1 MALPLT
7 GIRVLDV
14 TNVLAGPFCSYQL
27 ALMGAEVIKIEQ
39 PGSGDLARRLG
50 ADPGPVSKL
59 MGASFVAVNA
69 GKQSVTLNLKHP
81 DGKKIFKQ
89 LTAQSHVVVENFRP
103 GVMKRLGLDYRA
115 LAEVNPSLVYC
126 AISGFGQEGPLAMR
140 PAYDQVIQ
148 GMAGV
153 MSVTG
158 DENSAPLRVGYPVC
172 DTVGGITAA
181 FAISAALVGAKTT
194 GEGRMIDV
202 SMLESSLATM
212 GWVVSNYLN
221 CGVVPQPMGN
231 ENFTAAPSG
240 TFRTADGL
248 LNIAANEDSQYHSLC
263 DLIERPDLKT
273 DPRFA
278 DRQTRKHNRHAIN
291 AEIGPALMRRRA
303 DEWERLMIAAGI
315 PAGGVLSV
323 PEILEHP
330 HLAQRQFVTS
340 FPASGDG
347 ATGAPTDAQH
357 VTGAGFQLDGEP
369 TIPATPAPRLSEHT
383 ARWLSRLGYDDNQI
397 AALRKEGTI

>member
-27 ALMGAEVIKIEQ
+27 GLMGAEVIKIEQ

-50 ADPGPVSKL
+50 ADPAQTSKL

-69 GKQSVTLNLKHP
+69 GKQSLTLNLKHE

-103 GVMKRLGLDYRA
+103 GVMKRLQLDYSVLSKINRG
-115 LAEVNPSLVYC
+115 LVYC
-126 AISGFGQEGPLAMR
+126 AISGFGQEGPLAQR

-158 DENSAPLRVGYPVC
+158 NEHSAPLRVGYPVC
-172 DTVGGITAA
+172 DTVGGMTAA
-181 FAISAALVGAKTT
+181 FAICAALVGARAT
-194 GEGRMIDV
+194 GEGRLIDI

-221 CGVVPQPMGN
+221 CGVIPLPMGN
-231 ENFTAAPSG
+231 ENFTASPSG
-240 TFRTADGL
+240 TFRTADRP
-248 LNIAANEDSQYHSLC
+248 LNIAANEDAQYRSLC
-263 DLIERPDLKT
+263 DLIGRPDLKT

-278 DRQTRKHNRHAIN
+278 DRQTRKNNRAAMN
-291 AEIGPALMRRRA
+291 AEIEPELMRRSA
-303 DEWERLMIAAGI
+303 DEWEPEMVAAGI
-315 PAGGVLSV
+315 PAGRVLSV

-340 FPASGDG
+340 FAASGTKGD
-347 ATGAPTDAQH
+347 DQH
-357 VTGAGFQLDGEP
+357 VTSGGFQLDGEAVVP
-369 TIPATPAPRLSEHT
+369 MTPAPPLSEHT
-383 ARWLSRLGYDDNQI
+383 SAWLGRLGYDENQI
-397 AALRKEGTI
+397 AALRAEGTV

>member
-1 MALPLT
+1 MALPLA

-50 ADPGPVSKL
+50 ADPAQTGKL

-69 GKQSVTLNLKHP
+69 GKQSLTLNLKHEN
-81 DGKKIFKQ
+81 GKKIFKQ

-103 GVMKRLGLDYRA
+103 GVMKRLDLDYPV
-115 LAEVNPSLVYC
+115 LFKINSSLVYC
-126 AISGFGQEGPLAMR
+126 AISGFGQEGPLAQR

-158 DENSAPLRVGYPVC
+158 DPDSAPMRVGYPVC
-172 DTVGGITAA
+172 DTVGGVTAA
-181 FAISAALVGAKTT
+181 FAICAALVGARAT
-194 GEGRMIDV
+194 GEGRLIDV

-221 CGVVPQPMGN
+221 CGVIPRPMGN
-231 ENFTAAPSG
+231 ENFTASPSG
-240 TFRTADGL
+240 TFRTADRP
-248 LNIAANEDSQYHSLC
+248 LNIAANEDAQYRSLC
-263 DLIERPDLKT
+263 DLIGRPDLKT

-278 DRQTRKHNRHAIN
+278 DRQTRKSNRAAMN
-291 AEIGPALMRRRA
+291 AEIEPELMRRSA
-303 DEWERLMIAAGI
+303 EEWEPEMVAAGI
-315 PAGGVLSV
+315 PAGRVLSV
-323 PEILEHP
+323 PEILGHP

-340 FPASGDG
+340 FAGSGTKD
-347 ATGAPTDAQH
+347 DNQH
-357 VTGAGFQLDGEP
+357 VTSGGFQLDGETAVP
-369 TIPATPAPRLSEHT
+369 MTPAPSLSEHT
-383 ARWLSRLGYDDNQI
+383 SAWLDKLGYDKNQI
-397 AALRKEGTI
+397 AALRAEGTV

>member
-1 MALPLT
+1 MALPLS

-39 PGSGDLARRLG
+39 PGTGDLARRLG
-50 ADPGPVSKL
+50 ADPRQTAKL

-69 GKQSVTLNLKHP
+69 GKHSVTLNLKHEK
-81 DGKKIFKQ
+81 GKTIFKQ
-89 LTAQSHVVVENFRP
+89 LTQQAQVVVENFRP
-103 GVMKRLGLDYRA
+103 GVMKRLGLDYPV
-115 LAEVNPSLVYC
+115 LSKINPGLVYC
-126 AISGFGQEGPLAMR
+126 AISGFGQEGPLAQR

-158 DENSAPLRVGYPVC
+158 DKHSAPLRVGYPVC

-181 FAISAALVGAKTT
+181 FAISAALVGARAT
-194 GEGRMIDV
+194 GQGQMIDV
-202 SMLESSLATM
+202 SMLDSSLAVM

-231 ENFTAAPSG
+231 ENFTASPSG
-240 TFRTADGL
+240 TFRTADRP
-248 LNIAANEDSQYHSLC
+248 LNIAANEDAQYRSLC
-263 DLIERPDLKT
+263 DLIGRPDLKT

-278 DRQTRKHNRHAIN
+278 DRETRKNNREAMN
-291 AEIGPALMRRRA
+291 AEIEPELMRRGA
-303 DEWERLMIAAGI
+303 DEWETLMVAAGI
-315 PAGGVLSV
+315 PAGRVLTV

-330 HLAQRQFVTS
+330 HLAQRRFITNFVDS
-340 FPASGDG
+340 ADG
-347 ATGAPTDAQH
+347 TIDDQH
-357 VTGAGFQLDGEP
+357 VTCGGFQLDGEP
-369 TIPATPAPRLSEHT
+369 VVPKTSAPSLSKHT
-383 ARWLSRLGYDDNQI
+383 ETWLGRLGYDENQI
-397 AALRKEGTI
+397 TALRAEGTV

>member
-69 GKQSVTLNLKHP
+69 GKQSLTLNLKHP
-81 DGKKIFKQ
+81 DGKKIFMQ

-103 GVMKRLGLDYRA
+103 GVMKRLGLDYPV
-115 LAEVNPSLVYC
+115 LVEVNPSLVYC

-181 FAISAALVGAKTT
+181 FAISAAFVGAKTT

-212 GWVVSNYLN
+212 CWVFSNYQN
-221 CGVVPQPMGN
+221 CGIVPQPMGN

-240 TFRTADGL
+240 TFRTADRL
-248 LNIAANEDSQYHSLC
+248 LNIAANEVAQYEKLC
-263 DLIERPDLKT
+263 DLLGRPDLKT
-273 DPRFA
+273 DPRFC
-278 DRQTRKHNRHAIN
+278 DRELRRENRAGINREVEQALSTRGA
-291 AEIGPALMRRRA
+291 A
-303 DEWERLMIAAGI
+303 EWEALMIAAGV
-315 PAGGVLSV
+315 PAGRVLSV
-323 PEILEHP
+323 PEIFGHSHLQERNFVTTFRHP
-330 HLAQRQFVTS
+330 DGTQNIARGGFQFVDDPVRPESPAPKLSQDTDHWLREVGH
-340 FPASGDG
+340 ASG
-347 ATGAPTDAQH
+347 
-357 VTGAGFQLDGEP
+357 E
-369 TIPATPAPRLSEHT
+369 S
-383 ARWLSRLGYDDNQI
+383 
-397 AALRKEGTI
+397 

>member
-7 GIRVLDV
+7 GVRVLDV

-27 ALMGAEVIKIEQ
+27 GLMGAEVIKIEQ

-50 ADPGPVSKL
+50 ADPTQTAKL

-69 GKQSVTLNLKHP
+69 GKQSVTLNLKHQK
-81 DGKKIFKQ
+81 GKAIFKQ
-89 LTAQSHVVVENFRP
+89 LTAQSDVVVENFRP
-103 GVMKRLGLDYRA
+103 GVMKRLDLDYSV
-115 LAEVNPSLVYC
+115 LSKVNSRLVYC

-158 DENSAPLRVGYPVC
+158 GEQSAPLRVGYPVC
-172 DTVGGITAA
+172 DTVGGLTAA
-181 FAISAALVGAKTT
+181 FAIAAALLGARAT
-194 GEGRMIDV
+194 GEGRMIDI
-202 SMLESSLATM
+202 SMLDSSLATM

-221 CGVVPQPMGN
+221 CGVVPKPMGN
-231 ENFTAAPSG
+231 ENFTASPSG
-240 TFRTADGL
+240 TFRTADRP
-248 LNIAANEDSQYHSLC
+248 LNISANEDSQYRSLC

-278 DRQTRKHNRHAIN
+278 DRQTRKNNRVLMN
-291 AEIGPALMRRRA
+291 AEIEPELMRRSA
-303 DEWERLMIAAGI
+303 NEWESLMVAAGI
-315 PAGGVLSV
+315 PAGRVLTV

-330 HLAQRQFVTS
+330 HIGERRFITS
-340 FPASGDG
+340 FPADG
-347 ATGAPTDAQH
+347 VTEVDQHLTG
-357 VTGAGFQLDGEP
+357 GGFQLDGEAA
-369 TIPATPAPRLSEHT
+369 IPATPAPSLSEHT
-383 ARWLSRLGYDDNQI
+383 AAWLGRLGYNDAQI
-397 AALRKEGTI
+397 AALRDEGTI

>member
-1 MALPLT
+1 L
-7 GIRVLDV
+7 
-14 TNVLAGPFCSYQL
+14 
-27 ALMGAEVIKIEQ
+27 GAEVIKIEQ

-50 ADPGPVSKL
+50 ADPDLSSRL

-81 DGKKIFKQ
+81 EGKKIFQQ
-89 LTAQSHVVVENFRP
+89 LAAQSHAVVENFRP
-103 GVMKRLGLDYRA
+103 GVMQRLGLDYA
-115 LAEVNPSLVYC
+115 VLSKSHPGLVYC

-158 DENSAPLRVGYPVC
+158 DEESAPLRVGFPVC

-181 FAISAALVGAKTT
+181 CAICAALVGAKAT
-194 GEGRMIDV
+194 GEGRKIDV
-202 SMLESSLATM
+202 SMLESSLAAM

-240 TFRTADGL
+240 AFPTAERL
-248 LNIAANEDSQYHSLC
+248 LNIAANEDSQYRSLC
-263 DLIERPDLKT
+263 DLIGRPELKT

-278 DRQTRKHNRHAIN
+278 DRERRKNNRHAIN
-291 AEIGPALMRRRA
+291 AEIGPSLMRRTA
-303 DEWERLMIAAGI
+303 EEWEPLMVAAGI
-315 PAGGVLSV
+315 PAGRVLSV
-323 PEILEHP
+323 PEILSEA
-330 HLAQRQFVTS
+330 HLAERDFVTI
-340 FPASGDG
+340 F
-347 ATGAPTDAQH
+347 APDKSAGTSEQI
-357 VTGAGFQLDGEP
+357 VTRGGFQFDGERAV
-369 TIPATPAPRLSEHT
+369 PAMRAPVLAEHT
-383 ARWLSRLGYDDNQI
+383 EAWLRKLGYQSAQI
-397 AALRKEGTI
+397 QDLRAEGVI

>member
-27 ALMGAEVIKIEQ
+27 VLMGAEVIKIEQ

-50 ADPGPVSKL
+50 ADPGQTGKL

-69 GKQSVTLNLKHP
+69 GKQSVTLNLKHEQ
-81 DGKKIFKQ
+81 GKKIFKQ

-103 GVMKRLGLDYRA
+103 GVMKRLGLDYSV
-115 LAEVNPSLVYC
+115 LSKVNPSLVYC

-158 DENSAPLRVGYPVC
+158 DEQSAPLRVGYPVC
-172 DTVGGITAA
+172 DTVGGMTGA
-181 FAISAALVGAKTT
+181 FAIAASLVGARAT

-202 SMLESSLATM
+202 SMLDSSLAAM

-221 CGVVPQPMGN
+221 CGVVPKPMGN
-231 ENFTAAPSG
+231 ENFTASPSG
-240 TFRTADGL
+240 TFRTADRP
-248 LNIAANEDSQYHSLC
+248 LNIAANEDSQYRNLC
-263 DLIERPDLKT
+263 DLIGRPDLKT
-273 DPRFA
+273 DPRFE
-278 DRQTRKHNRHAIN
+278 DRETRKHNRDAMN
-291 AEIGPALMRRRA
+291 AEIEPELMRRSA
-303 DEWERLMIAAGI
+303 GEWVELMVAAGI
-315 PAGGVLSV
+315 PAGLVLTV

-330 HLAQRQFVTS
+330 HLAQRHFMTS
-340 FPASGDG
+340 FPARSEPD
-347 ATGAPTDAQH
+347 DCDQH
-357 VTGAGFQLDGEP
+357 VTRGGFQFEGESAAP
-369 TIPATPAPRLSEHT
+369 GTPAPKLSADT
-383 ARWLSRLGYDDNQI
+383 VSWLGKLGYDKTQI
-397 AALRKEGTI
+397 EALRAEGTI